1 LWFDICQKF
10 AICQWQKFGRN
21 LPKNIFVSVHEGTR
35 RFHMKHARNGKF
47 LPNFCHWQN
56 PAKLL
61 TLANGKWQ
69 MTNKVILQS
78 PFLGN
83 TTHLTP
89 AADGEAD

>member
-1 LWFDICQKF
+1 
-10 AICQWQKFGRN
+10 
-21 LPKNIFVSVHEGTR
+21 
-35 RFHMKHARNGKF
+35 MKHARNGKF

-89 AADGEAD
+89 AADGEADKEEGSVDKEEGNLKVLGQSRQSRPRKAYY